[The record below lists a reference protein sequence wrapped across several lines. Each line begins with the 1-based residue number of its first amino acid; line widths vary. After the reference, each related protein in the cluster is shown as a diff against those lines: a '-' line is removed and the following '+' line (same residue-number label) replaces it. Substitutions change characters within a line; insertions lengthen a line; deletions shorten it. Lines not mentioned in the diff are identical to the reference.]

1 MAVDLALAESV
12 RRGESRPVL
21 RFYTWSQPAISCG
34 HFQRIE
40 QELDLQACR
49 RKGVAVVRRPT
60 GGRAVRHGSDLTLT
74 IVAQE
79 AEPGIGGSIE
89 ETYRRAA
96 EAIAWGLRGLG
107 IPIGLVRSQASGGE
121 ILGSASCF
129 ASKSRHELVLD
140 GRKAF
145 GCAQRRRDGVILCQG
160 SLQLWGDGD
169 IPPEWLK
176 RPGGGPVGNSKGSP
190 ASSNIPLGVVKEAI
204 AGGFRQVLAADLE
217 SSRLTNQELE
227 EAQSL
232 LGSLAPP
239 SEAEFSRLSP

>member
-12 RRGESRPVL
+12 QRAKSHPVL
-21 RFYTWSQPAISCG
+21 RLYTWSQPAISCG

-49 RKGVAVVRRPT
+49 QKGVAVVRRPT

-74 IVAQE
+74 IVAHE
-79 AEPGIGGSIE
+79 AEPGIGDSVE
-89 ETYRRAA
+89 ETYRR
-96 EAIAWGLRGLG
+96 IAGAVTWGLRDLG
-107 IPIGLVRSQASGGE
+107 IQAELVRTQATGKE

-129 ASKSRHELVLD
+129 ASKSRHELVLG

-169 IPPEWLK
+169 IPAEWLK
-176 RPGGGPVGNSKGSP
+176 RPEGGPVGDSKGIP
-190 ASSNIPLGVVKEAI
+190 ASLQIPLDAVKEAI
-204 AGGFRQVLAADLE
+204 AGGFRKVLAADLE
-217 SSRLTNQELE
+217 PSRLTDQELE
-227 EAQSL
+227 KAQSL
-232 LGSLAPP
+232 LGPLAPP
-239 SEAEFSRLSP
+239 SEAAFSRLSP